1 MSKPATLL
9 LIAIFVLSNLVMVG
23 SGFAQSMSKPS
34 VPEFTLK
41 LVAHPYD
48 VPSTYEIDPYTGEKI
63 ITSYGYREENKSIE
77 VTIKNQPFTST
88 LDSSGNYTSL
98 FYNVRYKGH
107 YSDEWT
113 PSEQSLSTIFYNA
126 SNSDYTVISIS
137 LLKIGSVSIDG
148 EIDFQVR
155 ALIGYSI
162 AKAYGSILPPEMM
175 IYHEFIG
182 QAGDWSNTQ
191 TISNSESQS
200 SSPEPT
206 IPTSPSQMP
215 DEEPELSEQDVIL
228 GIAIT
233 VAVLVAGLGLLV
245 YLVKRK

>member
-88 LDSSGNYTSL
+88 LDASGNYTSL
-98 FYNVRYKGH
+98 YYNVQFKGQ
-107 YSDEWT
+107 YTDEWNNARA
-113 PSEQSLSTIFYNA
+113 FYNA
-126 SNSDYTVISIS
+126 SNSEYTVISIS
-137 LLKIGSVSIDG
+137 LIPYQIPDGSPL
-148 EIDFQVR
+148 DFQVR
-155 ALIGYSI
+155 AFIGY
-162 AKAYGSILPPEMM
+162 AVRKAYDSILPPEMM
-175 IYHEFIG
+175 IYYEYIG

-191 TISNSESQS
+191 TITIGESQT

-206 IPTSPSQMP
+206 IPTFPTPSP
-215 DEEPELSEQDVIL
+215 EPTSSPYSEPQVTGQELIL
-228 GIAIT
+228 GIAVT
-233 VAVLVAGLGLLV
+233 VAVLGAGLGLLL
-245 YLVKRK
+245 YLIKRK